1 MIARM
6 WHGWTT
12 TQDAD
17 AYEALLRAEI
27 FPGILAKQVEGFE
40 RIELFRRPFQAADEV
55 EFMTVMWFASQEAV
69 TAFVGE
75 DHGAAYVPAS
85 ARQVLARF
93 DERAAHYEVRA
104 SRDALAPPR

>member
-27 FPGILAKQVEGFE
+27 FPSIIAKQVAGFE
-40 RIELFRRPFQAADEV
+40 RIELFRRHFQAADEV
-55 EFMTVMWFASQEAV
+55 EFMTVMWFASIDAV
-69 TAFVGE
+69 KTFAGE
-75 DHGAAYVPAS
+75 DFEAAYVPHAATLLLS
-85 ARQVLARF
+85 RF
-93 DERAAHYEVRA
+93 DHRARHYEVREQRSA
-104 SRDALAPPR
+104 